1 MEGWVEEEVG
11 AVRGGE
17 RERARW
23 PLWSLQAFLK
33 EGGCVSQYERG
44 LKGEVM
50 IEGVFLKVVVEG
62 GREGGG
68 GGGGG
73 VVDLGPEGVGG
84 GREGGRVGRV
94 LEGLEVSIQSSRN
107 VLQHL
112 SLVCGE
118 GGREEEEEVRREI
131 EGLRVEAERGLKEK
145 EEALEVLLQQFPSFA
160 WRRNRLLGGGGRRK

>member
-1 MEGWVEEEVG
+1 MEEWVEEEVG

-33 EGGCVSQYERG
+33 EGGCVSQYEKG

-50 IEGVFLKVVVEG
+50 IEGVFIKVVVEG

-73 VVDLGPEGVGG
+73 GG
-84 GREGGRVGRV
+84 WEGGKG
-94 LEGLEVSIQSSRN
+94 G
-107 VLQHL
+107 
-112 SLVCGE
+112 GE
-118 GGREEEEEVRREI
+118 GGSIRT
-131 EGLRVEAERGLKEK
+131 
-145 EEALEVLLQQFPSFA
+145 
-160 WRRNRLLGGGGRRK
+160 